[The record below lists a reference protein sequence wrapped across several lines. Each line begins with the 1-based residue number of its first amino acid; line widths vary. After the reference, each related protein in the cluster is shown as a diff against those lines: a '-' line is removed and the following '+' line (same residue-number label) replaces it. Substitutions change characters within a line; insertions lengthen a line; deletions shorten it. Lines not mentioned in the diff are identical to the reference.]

1 MDISPLDPLRHCC
14 RDEAEFAALKQSL
27 AAQAVEVKAFEANV
41 EQQKAVAGVIAK
53 IRASLDLNTI
63 FKSTATEVR
72 RLLHADRVAVFRF
85 EPSSNWN
92 DGDFV
97 CEDVASEFASAMAG
111 RVHDHCFGEQYAAQY
126 QQGRFQAVADI
137 HQAGLKDCHIE
148 VLSRFQIR
156 ANLVIPLLRDELLW
170 GLLCIHQCASARQWH
185 PTDIEFVQQIA
196 TQLGVAL
203 QQAELVEHIKFQAK
217 QQQILFSVV
226 AKIRASL
233 DLETIFK
240 TTATEIRRLLQVDR
254 VAVFRFDPNSQWND
268 GEFVSE
274 DVAEGYSS
282 AIALKVH
289 DHCFGNQYAADYHTG
304 RIQAVADIYNAG
316 FKDCH
321 IQVLARFQIRANLVV
336 PLLQGNHLWGLLC
349 LHYCT
354 QPHGWQPEEI
364 EFVQQIATQ
373 LSVALRQAAL
383 LEQSRQQTAA
393 LSEALEVLKKAQ
405 MQLIHSEKMS
415 SLGQLVAGIAHE
427 INNPVNFI
435 HGNLKYATQYAQNLI
450 EVLQLY
456 QKHYPQPALEVS
468 DRAQQIDLEFL
479 TEDFPRMLASM
490 HIGAERIRSIVL
502 SLRNFSRL
510 DDSEMRPTNIHTG
523 LESTLLIL
531 QYRLKPKHPLPPIQ
545 LIKDY
550 GDLPPV
556 ECHSSQLNQVF
567 MNVLVNA
574 IDAIEEAALSRLE
587 SQCTAP
593 QNTITIQT
601 SVISDNPDGVP
612 RALIRIIDNGPGIS
626 KEVQN
631 RLFDSFFTTK
641 PEGKGTGLGLS
652 ISHQIVVEHHH
663 GILRC
668 SSQPG
673 EGTEFWIEIPIRQDS
688 SRVKAEVVSP

>member
-1 MDISPLDPLRHCC
+1 MNISPLDHLRACC

-27 AAQAVEVKAFEANV
+27 AAQAVEAQAVEANV
-41 EQQKAVAGVIAK
+41 EQQKAVSYVIAK

-97 CEDVASEFASAMAG
+97 CEDVASEFPSAMAG

-156 ANLVIPLLRDELLW
+156 ANLVVPLLRDELLW

-185 PTDIEFVQQIA
+185 PTEIEFVQQIA
-196 TQLGVAL
+196 AQLGVAL
-203 QQAELVEHIKFQAK
+203 QQAELVEQIKFQAK
-217 QQQILFSVV
+217 QQQLLFSVV

-316 FKDCH
+316 LKDCH
-321 IQVLARFQIRANLVV
+321 VEVLARFQIRANLVV

-354 QPHGWQPEEI
+354 QPHRWQPEEI

-373 LSVALRQAAL
+373 LSVALQQAAL

-405 MQLIHSEKMS
+405 IHLIHSEKMS

-450 EVLQLY
+450 EVLELY

-468 DRAQQIDLEFL
+468 DRAQRIDLEFL

-490 HIGAERIRSIVL
+490 HVGAERIRNIVL

-510 DDSEMRPTNIHTG
+510 DDSEMKPTNIHTG

-531 QYRLKPKHPLPPIQ
+531 QYRLKPKPPLPAIQ

-574 IDAIEEAALSRLE
+574 IDAIEEEALSRLE

-601 SVISDNPDGVP
+601 SVISGNPDGVP
-612 RALIRIIDNGPGIS
+612 RALIRIVDNGPGIS
-626 KEVQN
+626 KEVQG

-663 GILRC
+663 GSLRC

-673 EGTEFWIEIPIRQDS
+673 EGTEFWIEIPIQQNS